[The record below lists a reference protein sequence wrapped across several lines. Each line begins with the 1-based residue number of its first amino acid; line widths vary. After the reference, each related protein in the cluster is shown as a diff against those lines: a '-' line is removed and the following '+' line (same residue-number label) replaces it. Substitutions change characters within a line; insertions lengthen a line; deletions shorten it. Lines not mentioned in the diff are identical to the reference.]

1 VQSKSII
8 QNPTSKIVYYM
19 THFEIELEKLKNVII
34 KIGKLAE
41 IQVSESVK
49 ALLSEPIEGKE
60 VKKTENKIDKLD
72 VKIDEICQSIFALQ
86 QPVAS
91 DLRFIMAA
99 MQISN
104 EIERI
109 GDLAVSVIKRSKNI
123 KDKHDL
129 IAKFEIGDLAK
140 QVELITIKTNECYL
154 TRDENNIGEVFI
166 LNRSIKKKSEAAI
179 NNIIVEMKSHSKVVV
194 SGTNLVILLKH
205 LERISEHCTNIA
217 EYVHFM
223 VNAKI
228 IKHDKHEDLDL

>member
-1 VQSKSII
+1 
-8 QNPTSKIVYYM
+8 M
-19 THFEIELEKLKNVII
+19 THFEIELEKLNNIII

-41 IQVSESVK
+41 NQVSESVK
-49 ALLSEPIEGKE
+49 ALLLEPIEGKE
-60 VKKTENKIDKLD
+60 VKKVENKIDKLD

-109 GDLAVSVIKRSKNI
+109 GDLAMSVIKRSKNV
-123 KDKHDL
+123 KDKLDL
-129 IAKFEIGDLAK
+129 IAKFEIGELAK
-140 QVELITIKTNECYL
+140 EVELITIKTNQCFL
-154 TRDENNIGEVFI
+154 TREENVIGEVFV
-166 LNRSIKKKSEAAI
+166 LNNTIKKKSDAAI
-179 NNIIVEMKSHSKVVV
+179 HDIIIEMKANSKAVV

-205 LERISEHCTNIA
+205 LERISDHCTNIA

-228 IKHDKHEDLDL
+228 IKHEKFEDKKTEE

>member
-1 VQSKSII
+1 
-8 QNPTSKIVYYM
+8 M

-34 KIGKLAE
+34 KIGTLAE
-41 IQVSESVK
+41 TQVSESLK

-60 VKKTENKIDKLD
+60 VKKTESKIDKLD

-91 DLRFIMAA
+91 DLRFIMAS

-109 GDLAVSVIKRSKNI
+109 GDLAVSIIGRAKNI

-129 IAKFEIGDLAK
+129 IAKFEIADLSK
-140 QVELITIKTNECYL
+140 QVELITIKTNECFL
-154 TRDENNIGEVFI
+154 TREEGVIGEVFV
-166 LNRSIKKKSEAAI
+166 LNKTIKNRCEDVI
-179 NNIIVEMKSHSKVVV
+179 HGIIVEMKSNSKVVV
-194 SGTNLVILLKH
+194 SGTNLVIVMKH

-228 IKHDKHEDLDL
+228 IKHNNHEDLNL

>member
-1 VQSKSII
+1 
-8 QNPTSKIVYYM
+8 M
-19 THFEIELEKLKNVII
+19 THFEIELEKLKNIII
-34 KIGKLAE
+34 KIGNLAE
-41 IQVSESVK
+41 SQVSESVK

-72 VKIDEICQSIFALQ
+72 VKIDEVCQSIFALQ

-109 GDLAVSVIKRSKNI
+109 GDLAVSVIKRSKSI

-129 IAKFEIGDLAK
+129 IAKFEIADLGR
-140 QVELITIKTNECYL
+140 QVELITTKTNECFL
-154 TRDENNIGEVFI
+154 TRDEATIGEVFV
-166 LNRSIKKKSEAAI
+166 LNKTIKNKSEDAI
-179 NNIIVEMKSHSKVVV
+179 HGIIAEMKSHSKTVV
-194 SGTNLVILLKH
+194 SGTNLVIVMKH

-228 IKHDKHEDLDL
+228 IKHDKFEDKK

>member
-1 VQSKSII
+1 
-8 QNPTSKIVYYM
+8 M
-19 THFEIELEKLKNVII
+19 THFEIELEKLKNIII
-34 KIGKLAE
+34 KIGNLAE
-41 IQVSESVK
+41 SQVSESVK

-72 VKIDEICQSIFALQ
+72 VKIDEVCQSIFALQ

-109 GDLAVSVIKRSKNI
+109 GDLAVSVIKRSKSI

-129 IAKFEIGDLAK
+129 IAKFEIADLAK
-140 QVELITIKTNECYL
+140 QVELITTKTNECFV
-154 TRDENNIGEVFI
+154 TRDEATIGEVFV
-166 LNRSIKKKSEAAI
+166 LNKTIKNKSEDAI
-179 NNIIVEMKSHSKVVV
+179 HGIIAEMKSHSKAVV
-194 SGTNLVILLKH
+194 SGTNLVIVMKH

-228 IKHDKHEDLDL
+228 IKHDKFEDKKEE

>member
-1 VQSKSII
+1 
-8 QNPTSKIVYYM
+8 M
-19 THFEIELEKLKNVII
+19 THFEIELEKLKNIII
-34 KIGKLAE
+34 KIGALAE
-41 IQVSESVK
+41 SQVSESVK

-109 GDLAVSVIKRSKNI
+109 GDLAVSIIGRSKNI

-129 IAKFEIGDLAK
+129 IAKFEIAEIAR
-140 QVELITIKTNECYL
+140 QIEVVTIKTNQCFV
-154 TRDENNIGEVFI
+154 TRDENTIGEIFI
-166 LNRSIKKKSEAAI
+166 LNKTIKNKCDDAI
-179 NNIIVEMKSHSKVVV
+179 HDIISEMKTNSKTVV
-194 SGTNLVILLKH
+194 SGTNLVIVLKH
-205 LERISEHCTNIA
+205 LERISEHSSNIA

-223 VNAKI
+223 INAKI
-228 IKHDKHEDLDL
+228 IKHEKHEDTSLEN

>member
-1 VQSKSII
+1 
-8 QNPTSKIVYYM
+8 M
-19 THFEIELEKLKNVII
+19 THFEIELEKLNNIII
-34 KIGKLAE
+34 KIGSLAE
-41 IQVSESVK
+41 NQVSESVK
-49 ALLSEPIEGKE
+49 ALLFEPVEGKE
-60 VKKTENKIDKLD
+60 IKKTENKIDKLD

-109 GDLAVSVIKRSKNI
+109 GDLAMSVIKRSKNV
-123 KDKHDL
+123 KDKLDL
-129 IAKFEIGDLAK
+129 IAKFEIGELAK
-140 QVELITIKTNECYL
+140 EVELITIKTNQCFL
-154 TRDENNIGEVFI
+154 TREENTIGEVFV
-166 LNRSIKKKSEAAI
+166 LNNTIKKKSDAAI
-179 NNIIVEMKSHSKVVV
+179 HDIILEMKANSKAVV

-205 LERISEHCTNIA
+205 LERISDHCTNIA

-228 IKHDKHEDLDL
+228 IKHEKFEDKKAAEE

>member
-1 VQSKSII
+1 
-8 QNPTSKIVYYM
+8 M
-19 THFEIELEKLKNVII
+19 THFEIELEKLKNVIV

-41 IQVSESVK
+41 AQVNESVH
-49 ALLSEPIEGKE
+49 ALLSEQVAEVKE
-60 VKKTENKIDKLD
+60 VKKTEQKIDKLD

-91 DLRFIMAA
+91 DLRFIMSA

-109 GDLAVSVIKRSKNI
+109 GDLSISIIKKTKSI

-129 IAKFEIGDLAK
+129 IAKFNIIELAK
-140 QVELITIKTNECYL
+140 QVELVNSKTNECFI
-154 TRDENNIGEVFI
+154 TRNESTIGEIFV
-166 LNRSIKKKSEAAI
+166 LNKTIKNKCDEAI
-179 NNIIVEMKSHSKVVV
+179 HNIINEMKTTSKVVV
-194 SGTNLVILLKH
+194 SGTNLVIVLKH

-217 EYVHFM
+217 EYVYFM

-228 IKHDKHEDLDL
+228 IKHEKFEDKDLE

>member
-1 VQSKSII
+1 
-8 QNPTSKIVYYM
+8 M
-19 THFEIELEKLKNVII
+19 THFEIELEKLKNIII
-34 KIGKLAE
+34 KIGNLAE
-41 IQVSESVK
+41 SQVSESVK

-60 VKKTENKIDKLD
+60 VKKNENKIDKLD
-72 VKIDEICQSIFALQ
+72 VKIDEVCQSIFALQ

-109 GDLAVSVIKRSKNI
+109 GDLAVSVIKRSKSI

-129 IAKFEIGDLAK
+129 ITKFEIADLAK
-140 QVELITIKTNECYL
+140 QVELITSKTNECFV
-154 TRDENNIGEVFI
+154 TREEATIGEVFV
-166 LNRSIKKKSEAAI
+166 LNKTIKNKSEDAI
-179 NNIIVEMKSHSKVVV
+179 HGIITEMKSHSKAVV
-194 SGTNLVILLKH
+194 SGTNLVIVMKH

-228 IKHDKHEDLDL
+228 IKHDKFEDKKE

>member
-1 VQSKSII
+1 
-8 QNPTSKIVYYM
+8 M
-19 THFEIELEKLKNVII
+19 THFEMELAKLKEVII
-34 KIGKLAE
+34 KIGTLAE
-41 IQVSESVK
+41 SQVSDCVK

-60 VKKTENKIDKLD
+60 VKRIENRIDKLD

-91 DLRFIMAA
+91 DLRFIMAS

-109 GDLAVSVIKRSKNI
+109 GDLAVSIIKRTKIS

-129 IAKFEIGDLAK
+129 ITKFEIAELAK
-140 QVELITIKTNECYL
+140 QVELITVKTNQCFL
-154 TRDENNIGEVFI
+154 TRDENTIGEVFV
-166 LNRSIKKKSEAAI
+166 LNNTIKNKSDE
-179 NNIIVEMKSHSKVVV
+179 IIHGLIAEMKSYSKKVV
-194 SGTNLVILLKH
+194 SGTNLVIVMKH

-228 IKHDKHEDLDL
+228 IKHDKHQDQNLEE

>member
-1 VQSKSII
+1 
-8 QNPTSKIVYYM
+8 M
-19 THFEIELEKLKNVII
+19 THFEIELEKLNNIII
-34 KIGKLAE
+34 KIGALAE
-41 IQVSESVK
+41 SQVSESVK
-49 ALLSEPIEGKE
+49 ALLLEPVEGKE

-109 GDLAVSVIKRSKNI
+109 GDLAVSVIKRSKNV

-129 IAKFEIGDLAK
+129 IAKFEIGELAK
-140 QVELITIKTNECYL
+140 EVELITTKTNQCFF
-154 TRDENNIGEVFI
+154 TRNENTIGEVFV
-166 LNRSIKKKSEAAI
+166 LNNTIKKKSDAAI
-179 NNIIVEMKSHSKVVV
+179 HDIILEMKSNSKAVV

-205 LERISEHCTNIA
+205 LERISDHCTNIA

-228 IKHDKHEDLDL
+228 IKHEKFDDKKAEE

>member
-1 VQSKSII
+1 
-8 QNPTSKIVYYM
+8 M

-34 KIGKLAE
+34 KIGSLAE
-41 IQVSESVK
+41 SQVNESVK

-60 VKKTENKIDKLD
+60 VKKTEIKIDKLD

-91 DLRFIMAA
+91 DLRFIMAS

-109 GDLAVSVIKRSKNI
+109 GDLAISVISRSKNI

-129 IAKFEIGDLAK
+129 IVKFEIGDLAK
-140 QVELITIKTNECYL
+140 QVEQITAITNESFL
-154 TRDENNIGEVFI
+154 TRDENTIGQIFV
-166 LNRSIKKKSEAAI
+166 LNKTIKNKVEDTI
-179 NNIIVEMKSHSKVVV
+179 HDIITEMKENSKTVV

-217 EYVHFM
+217 EYVHFI

-228 IKHDKHEDLDL
+228 IKHEKFENKNLE

>member
-1 VQSKSII
+1 MIS
-8 QNPTSKIVYYM
+8 
-19 THFEIELEKLKNVII
+19 HFEIELEKLKNVII
-34 KIGKLAE
+34 KIGSLAE
-41 IQVSESVK
+41 SQVGESVK

-109 GDLAVSVIKRSKNI
+109 GDLAISIINRSKYI

-129 IAKFEIGDLAK
+129 IAKFEIGILSK
-140 QVELITIKTNECYL
+140 QVEEITKKTNECFL
-154 TRDENNIGEVFI
+154 TQDEGTIGEIFI
-166 LNRSIKKKSEAAI
+166 LNNFIKKASDAAI
-179 NNIIVEMKSHSKVVV
+179 EGIILEMKSRSKTVV
-194 SGTNLVILLKH
+194 SGTNLVIVVKN
-205 LERISEHCTNIA
+205 LERISEHSTNIA

-223 VNAKI
+223 INSKI
-228 IKHDKHEDLDL
+228 IKHEKF